1 MHIGILKP
9 KMNAYLIGMSSA
21 SVLFT
26 EEIFAESARRGLT
39 QAVDLFRPVVDASQ
53 GADDW
58 VSREASPLPA
68 RIADRHAC
76 AAAQL
81 TLNTRLAVS

>member
-1 MHIGILKP
+1 MHIGKLKP
-9 KMNAYLIGMSSA
+9 KMNVYLIGMLIA

-26 EEIFAESARRGLT
+26 EEIFAESARQRLT
-39 QAVDLFRPVVDASQ
+39 QVADLFRPVVDASQ

-58 VSREASPLPA
+58 VSLVASPLPA
-68 RIADRHAC
+68 RNTDRHTRATP
-76 AAAQL
+76 QL